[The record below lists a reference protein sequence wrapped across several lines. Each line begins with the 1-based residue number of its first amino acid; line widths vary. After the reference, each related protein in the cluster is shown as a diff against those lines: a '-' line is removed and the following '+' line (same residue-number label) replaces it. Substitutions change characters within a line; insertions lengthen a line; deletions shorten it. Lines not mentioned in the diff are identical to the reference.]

1 MGCQAR
7 VKFSS
12 TCFVMADERQTVV
25 LEGIQ
30 ITLLDRLAARVSIR
44 SLALLHP
51 ALILPLFMRGGA
63 SPTHDSLVANPYL
76 WRYMSRWS
84 MEVDKQSPLRD
95 ENALFSQYFSPLSGF
110 ANSVTLRETRCRT
123 LASI

>member
-12 TCFVMADERQTVV
+12 TCFVVADERQTVV

-44 SLALLHP
+44 SLTLLRP

-63 SPTHDSLVANPYL
+63 PMAHDTLLANP
-76 WRYMSRWS
+76 
-84 MEVDKQSPLRD
+84 
-95 ENALFSQYFSPLSGF
+95 
-110 ANSVTLRETRCRT
+110 
-123 LASI
+123 